1 MSAIALG
8 FAGIIA
14 DLNRANLEFSVAS
27 KALVVLASSF
37 RSFAYVGMIADIY
50 VDDANSDTL
59 MTCVPFHAIYV
70 KRESTSV
77 SQSPA

>member
-37 RSFAYVGMIADIY
+37 RSFAYVGMLGFAMAD
-50 VDDANSDTL
+50 SK
-59 MTCVPFHAIYV
+59 H
-70 KRESTSV
+70 
-77 SQSPA
+77 